1 VLEHHTDLGAGYRI
15 ALKDMELRGAGNL
28 LGSEQSGHAQA
39 VGFDLYL
46 RWLEETV
53 RALRGQGSGERP
65 APPEV
70 VLDRPAH
77 LPDSYVA
84 DDAVKL
90 DFYRRL
96 ARAGAPGDIE
106 PLRAELRERFG
117 PLPEPAETLLDMARL
132 RAIGADLGVQHLL
145 VRGDEARLT
154 FREGA
159 VPRFAGLSAALDHVQ
174 LAVDVRRTVPLSLR
188 LTRLG
193 GEAMVPALVRAL
205 QAVAAGGNRDKAG
218 AGAGK

>member
-1 VLEHHTDLGAGYRI
+1 
-15 ALKDMELRGAGNL
+15 M
-28 LGSEQSGHAQA
+28 
-39 VGFDLYL
+39 
-46 RWLEETV
+46 
-53 RALRGQGSGERP
+53 
-65 APPEV
+65 

-84 DDAVKL
+84 EDDVKL

-96 ARAGAPGDIE
+96 ARAATSSDIQA
-106 PLRAELRERFG
+106 LREELRERFG
-117 PLPEPAETLLDMARL
+117 PLPEPAEMLLHMARL
-132 RAIGADLGVQHLL
+132 RAVGATLGLQHVL

-159 VPRFAGLSAALDHVQ
+159 APRFAGLSAALDHVQ
-174 LAVDVRRTVPLSLR
+174 LAVEVRRTVPLSLR

-205 QAVAAGGNRDKAG
+205 GLVAEKQQGG
-218 AGAGK
+218 